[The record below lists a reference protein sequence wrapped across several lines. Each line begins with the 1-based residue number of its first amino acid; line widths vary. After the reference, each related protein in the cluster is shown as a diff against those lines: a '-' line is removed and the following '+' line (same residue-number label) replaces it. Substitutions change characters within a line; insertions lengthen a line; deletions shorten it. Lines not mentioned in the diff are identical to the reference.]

1 MSTVQ
6 SVSAGLAGRALA
18 QVALPTADLPRAVA
32 FYRDVLLINNQFE
45 TNGMAFFQLQN
56 TRLMIGR
63 REAGGP
69 ALGPGLI
76 YFEAPDLPELGAELE
91 ARGVVFRGPAETLQR
106 TGEGELKLRFLQD
119 PDGNMVGLMGVV
131 RADA

>member
-1 MSTVQ
+1 MSTTQ
-6 SVSAGLAGRALA
+6 PVSAGLAGRALA

-32 FYRDVLLINNQFE
+32 FYRDVLGLPLLFE
-45 TNGMAFFQLQN
+45 TNGMAFFQLAN

-91 ARGVVFRGPAETLQR
+91 ARGLVFRGPAETLQR
-106 TGEGELKLRFLQD
+106 TAEGELQLRFAPD
-119 PDGNMVGLMGVV
+119 PDGNMIGLMGVV
-131 RADA
+131 RA